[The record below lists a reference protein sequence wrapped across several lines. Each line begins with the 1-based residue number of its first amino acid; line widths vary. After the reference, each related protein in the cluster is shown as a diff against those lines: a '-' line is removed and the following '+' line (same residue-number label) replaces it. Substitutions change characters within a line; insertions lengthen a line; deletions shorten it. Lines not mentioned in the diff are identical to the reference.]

1 MAPKFLMASKA
12 SVRKTHQWIIRDSGL
27 YAALKVLDV
36 GSEQIRECLPEQL
49 VNYMYQ
55 TL

>member
-36 GSEQIRECLPEQL
+36 EYGSVGVTFE
-49 VNYMYQ
+49 
-55 TL
+55 